1 MKDLLTTI
9 ASVLVLMMFL
19 MQFTADQVTYT
30 KMMGAEYAVRNFR
43 IENEAAA
50 EISAKSAD
58 DLRARIAAAVR
69 CAEAE
74 VTVHTGPDGTY
85 RVEAPIRGVIG
96 PVAMLG
102 ITDEENRFLYTAEGS
117 VRIRNEEPD
126 DHPGADDPD
135 EPAAGISDGTERE
148 DLEEPS
154 E

>member
-30 KMMGAEYAVRNFR
+30 KIMGAEYAVRNFR

-50 EISAKSAD
+50 EISAKSAAA
-58 DLRARIAAAVR
+58 LRSRIAEAVR

-74 VTVHTGPDGTY
+74 VTVHTGPDGAY

-96 PVAMLG
+96 PAAMLG
-102 ITDEENRFLYTAEGS
+102 ITGEQNYVLYTAEGS
-117 VRIRNEEPD
+117 VQIRNEGPD
-126 DHPGADDPD
+126 DHPGSDDPA
-135 EPAAGISDGTERE
+135 EPAAEISDGTERE